1 MGAEL
6 EERAILGVVRRV
18 FEEVGMEV
26 YTNILVDGVELD
38 LVALDRQ
45 GSRTVVYVVE
55 VKSRPKRKL
64 LEQVLSRVSISDYVY
79 VALPARYYP
88 FLLEVPPPVGSLAVE
103 LDSQIVYEIRK
114 ASYLGNGRR
123 LLEKLRSRPLQ
134 R

>member
-1 MGAEL
+1 
-6 EERAILGVVRRV
+6 
-18 FEEVGMEV
+18 MEV

-45 GSRTVVYVVE
+45 GGRTLVYVVE

-64 LEQVLSRVSISDYVY
+64 LEQVLGRVGMSDYVY

-88 FLLEVPPPVGSLAVE
+88 FLLEVPPPIGSLAVE
-103 LDSQIVYEIRK
+103 LGSRAVYEIRR

-134 R
+134 G